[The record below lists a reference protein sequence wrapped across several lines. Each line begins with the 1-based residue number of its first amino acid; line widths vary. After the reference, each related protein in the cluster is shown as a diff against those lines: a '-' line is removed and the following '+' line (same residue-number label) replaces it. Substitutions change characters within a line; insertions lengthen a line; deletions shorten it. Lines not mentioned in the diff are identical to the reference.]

1 MSGLCVFLS
10 KVDIQA
16 NTCADLDCVVNCDT
30 GVTRKYSSSIDVN
43 ILIGLFSLY
52 ISRPRCK
59 NIYKIANSVTV
70 ITHVQY

>member
-1 MSGLCVFLS
+1 MLIWIVWSIVTL
-10 KVDIQA
+10 
-16 NTCADLDCVVNCDT
+16 
-30 GVTRKYSSSIDVN
+30 GVMQKYSSSIDVN